1 MDGGETDNRPSGEQA
16 EASAPPGWYADPY
29 GAPAMRRWDGE
40 HWTLEDTPLPTPEV
54 EAATPGEAAESSPAP
69 FNWPALA
76 ATLVL
81 AAFVAFMFQP
91 NCSWEDDGA
100 FVYGAC
106 LARDFPAAHNALDV
120 APVLGPL
127 GRLLV
132 VFGLLGVQSQTG
144 EHPVSPEGRLRRAEC
159 RSRRLHRPGRQHPR
173 TPHQL
178 TGSKRVD
185 PQDLDSMTEGM
196 TFAPFG

>member
-40 HWTLEDTPLPTPEV
+40 HWTLEDRPLLTPEV

-120 APVLGPL
+120 LLSWGLGPM
-127 GRLLV
+127 LV
-132 VFGLLGVQSQTG
+132 VFGLLGVRRRYVRGRWVAAGLAALGVSLLAVEVLWLLNWQS
-144 EHPVSPEGRLRRAEC
+144 AY
-159 RSRRLHRPGRQHPR
+159 
-173 TPHQL
+173 
-178 TGSKRVD
+178 
-185 PQDLDSMTEGM
+185 
-196 TFAPFG
+196 